1 MPYLDCDGHDRSVFA
16 KKEQLWLLVSFI
28 EPSHK
33 ERQAIHRPTRCL
45 YSILEADDGQRYIQ
59 LDTYGSD
66 EREHP
71 EKISQSIQLGKA
83 ASQLFQVLKQTF
95 PDLA

>member
-1 MPYLDCDGHDRSVFA
+1 MA
-16 KKEQLWLLVSFI
+16 LVSFI
-28 EPSHK
+28 EPSPK
-33 ERQAIHRPTRCL
+33 ERQAVHRPTRCL
-45 YSILEADDGQRYIQ
+45 YSVVVGDDGQRYIQ

-71 EKISQSIQLGKA
+71 EKISQSIHFDKA
-83 ASQLFQVLKQTF
+83 GAAHLFQLLRETF